1 MSVFAREKTLLP
13 GISGKK
19 SQETRDLVNSR
30 VGISKAPHLR
40 EIGIDCCCCS
50 WKSHARAMVL
60 KELTQAELAILAAG
74 PPAHCPHDERGWKAE
89 RNRYDRLVKRQRE
102 LAKAAEPPRHS
113 SRLEQKKLFVSDE
126 WLAKE
131 HPTIGR
137 VEAGTPIES
146 PTHVRRRISAISMA
160 AAEPPSNARAHLGG

>member
-1 MSVFAREKTLLP
+1 
-13 GISGKK
+13 
-19 SQETRDLVNSR
+19 
-30 VGISKAPHLR
+30 
-40 EIGIDCCCCS
+40 
-50 WKSHARAMVL
+50 MVL

-74 PPAHCPHDERGWKAE
+74 PPAHRLHDERVWRAE
-89 RNRYDRLVKRQRE
+89 RNKYDRLVRRQRE
-102 LAKAAEPPRHS
+102 LAKAAQPPRRS

-146 PTHVRRRISAISMA
+146 PTHVRRRISAISRTPGGSEH
-160 AAEPPSNARAHLGG
+160 AEAEVVVYTIPPPEESAWRISLGPGVPALL

>member
-1 MSVFAREKTLLP
+1 
-13 GISGKK
+13 
-19 SQETRDLVNSR
+19 
-30 VGISKAPHLR
+30 
-40 EIGIDCCCCS
+40 
-50 WKSHARAMVL
+50 MVL